1 MFRWTTKQ
9 FQLGRKTKIWSV
21 TRTELNIY
29 SLIFKWAQIL
39 HQGDF
44 LFKHR
49 DSNLI
54 KLECYSNN
62 IVAFSNCTF
71 PTNSTFIKSTHLQP
85 ATQHSQSNSLNS
97 PVVHIL
103 AVLLLNFWRPLME
116 LRTQNV
122 KSKDNTI
129 IQTSRRGLFVFVHQ
143 MLLSKQCRDNR
154 ERSEVSFQTNN
165 ETFLKVE

>member
-9 FQLGRKTKIWSV
+9 FQLGRKTKSGVLLGQNWIYIHWSSNEPRYC
-21 TRTELNIY
+21 TRETFF
-29 SLIFKWAQIL
+29 S
-39 HQGDF
+39 
-44 LFKHR
+44 KHR

-129 IQTSRRGLFVFVHQ
+129 IQTSRRGLCVFVHQ
-143 MLLSKQCRDNR
+143 MLLRKQCRDNR